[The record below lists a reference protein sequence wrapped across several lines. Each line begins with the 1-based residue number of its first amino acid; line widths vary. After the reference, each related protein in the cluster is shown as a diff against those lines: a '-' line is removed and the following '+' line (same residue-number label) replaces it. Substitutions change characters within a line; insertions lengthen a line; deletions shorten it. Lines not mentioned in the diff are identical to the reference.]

1 MMSADEFFTYLAPI
15 HNPVILL
22 EGTRALTAEDHPKL
36 VAFAKYLAQQL
47 PHTIFRT
54 GNAKGADQAFAE
66 GVSAVDGA
74 RLQYILPRK
83 SMGKRRWTP
92 GAFHVSIQEV
102 TPAEEEHIAKQ
113 TWAATPE
120 YEGLITRRRSSE
132 ALGAK
137 ALYLLRDTLKV
148 VGSEELGLAPAT
160 MGIFYVNPA
169 NPLKGG
175 TGHTMR
181 VCHLRGVPVNTQAEW
196 MSWGDCDGRPP
207 SY

>member
-1 MMSADEFFTYLAPI
+1 MMSTDEFFTYLAPI

-22 EGTRALTAEDHPKL
+22 EGTRALTAEDNPKL
-36 VAFAKYLAQQL
+36 VAFAKYLALQL
-47 PHTIFRT
+47 PQAIFRT
-54 GNAKGADQAFAE
+54 GNAKGADEAFAE
-66 GVSAVDGA
+66 GVSTMDGG

-83 SMGKRRWTP
+83 SMGRNRRSP
-92 GAFHVSIQEV
+92 EAFHVSIQEISPV
-102 TPAEEEHIAKQ
+102 EEEHIARQ
-113 TWAATPE
+113 TLAASPK
-120 YEGLITRRRSSE
+120 YEGLITRRRSNE

-148 VGSEELGLAPAT
+148 VGSEDCGLAPAT
-160 MGIFYVNPA
+160 VGIFYVNPA

-196 MSWGDCDGRPP
+196 MSWGDL
-207 SY
+207 